1 MLHFSMLFGLH
12 ISSKLKYH
20 LLIDFESYLLRS
32 LTFIHDF
39 NETSTVMNV
48 TKGNLLNYMIEQILI
63 I

>member
-1 MLHFSMLFGLH
+1 MLFGLH

-20 LLIDFESYLLRS
+20 LLIDFESYLG
-32 LTFIHDF
+32 LTNKI
-39 NETSTVMNV
+39 TVMNV

>member
-1 MLHFSMLFGLH
+1 MLFGLH

-20 LLIDFESYLLRS
+20 LLIDFELRS